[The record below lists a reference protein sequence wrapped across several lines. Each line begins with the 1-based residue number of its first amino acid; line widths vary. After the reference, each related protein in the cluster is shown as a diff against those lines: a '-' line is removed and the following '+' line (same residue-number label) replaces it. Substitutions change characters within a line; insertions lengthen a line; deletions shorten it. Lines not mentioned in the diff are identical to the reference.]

1 MLKLKKKN
9 IDGKY
14 RLYIEC
20 SVQNI
25 KIYNSNMQIFPTLYI
40 PMYYEK
46 NFPTVMIINS
56 TNINK
61 AINHLSP

>member
-1 MLKLKKKN
+1 
-9 IDGKY
+9 
-14 RLYIEC
+14 
-20 SVQNI
+20 
-25 KIYNSNMQIFPTLYI
+25 MQIFPTLYI